1 MFLKSCLQNNSKLIE
16 FAFHAHQQG
25 LILPDTYLLDLD
37 TIVENGR
44 KMLET
49 ARQNEVKLF
58 FMLKQL
64 GRNPVVA
71 KRLEALGFDGCVAVD
86 YKEALLMIEHGV
98 HLGNVGHLVQTPK
111 AAMKKSSPPGR
122 TS

>member
-1 MFLKSCLQNNSKLIE
+1 MFLNQCLQNNSKLIE

-37 TIVENGR
+37 TITENGKR
-44 KMLET
+44 MLNV

-64 GRNPVVA
+64 DGAGVRRVRRGRLQGGA
-71 KRLEALGFDGCVAVD
+71 GDD
-86 YKEALLMIEHGV
+86 
-98 HLGNVGHLVQTPK
+98 
-111 AAMKKSSPPGR
+111 
-122 TS
+122 

>member
-1 MFLKSCLQNNSKLIE
+1 MFLNQCLQNNSKLIE

-37 TIVENGR
+37 TITENGKR
-44 KMLET
+44 MLNV

-71 KRLEALGFDGCVAVD
+71 RRLMELGFAGCVAVD
-86 YKEALLMIEHGV
+86 YKEGSAGDD
-98 HLGNVGHLVQTPK
+98 
-111 AAMKKSSPPGR
+111 
-122 TS
+122 

>member
-1 MFLKSCLQNNSKLIE
+1 MFLNQCLQNNSKLIE

-37 TIVENGR
+37 TITENGKR
-44 KMLET
+44 MLNV

-64 GRNPVVA
+64 GRNPVGCPALDGAGVRRVRRG
-71 KRLEALGFDGCVAVD
+71 RLQGGAGDD
-86 YKEALLMIEHGV
+86 
-98 HLGNVGHLVQTPK
+98 
-111 AAMKKSSPPGR
+111 
-122 TS
+122 